1 MICIFCK
8 IFENTCERI
17 VCTKTSNLQS
27 TNVIQTDSLKSSF
40 QGFFSNLIIL
50 GEVLER
56 KSQANSYSESFDKSG
71 EVTNEGFTSK

>member
-1 MICIFCK
+1 M
-8 IFENTCERI
+8 
-17 VCTKTSNLQS
+17 KTSNLQS

-56 KSQANSYSESFDKSG
+56 KSQANSYSESFDKSW
-71 EVTNEGFTSK
+71 EVANEGFTSK